1 MTKYTRD
8 DTIYVKNIDIRLQET
23 LYTHKPFETCKS
35 VFCQNTE
42 GGIIMEDTKMN
53 ENCEPENIEENKPD
67 IVEVEVNCDN
77 GLVFFG
83 TCHCRGVKA
92 RLF

>member
-1 MTKYTRD
+1 
-8 DTIYVKNIDIRLQET
+8 
-23 LYTHKPFETCKS
+23 
-35 VFCQNTE
+35 
-42 GGIIMEDTKMN
+42 MEDTKMN

-83 TCHCRGVKA
+83 TCHCRGGKA